1 MKMEIKYVP
10 KNLGEVIYPNDATER
25 RIDGFATGKLS
36 GHVILCGPNGTA
48 KSTTARLL
56 VDTLGGKNT
65 IVDTD
70 FDSLFAQNDLK
81 GYMEISSQHGRLS
94 TAGKYFQLFNEF
106 DNAKGDM
113 HKFWTALDA
122 CGDDLMLII
131 TTNNPLAIHPSIR
144 SRCTLI
150 EFPGLTATNVLARS
164 QYILEAEGLVLPDA
178 QVLYYLQQQEKHRDL
193 RKYMGVLDQ
202 LLLLKNDGL
211 PMPAWGKATKATFRV
226 I

>member
-131 TTNNPLAIHPSIR
+131 TRGCPKFCVNGQMAGNCRT
-144 SRCTLI
+144 SRKMNHDRKQRI
-150 EFPGLTATNVLARS
+150 DRPATCW
-164 QYILEAEGLVLPDA
+164 
-178 QVLYYLQQQEKHRDL
+178 LQ
-193 RKYMGVLDQ
+193 
-202 LLLLKNDGL
+202 
-211 PMPAWGKATKATFRV
+211 KA
-226 I
+226 